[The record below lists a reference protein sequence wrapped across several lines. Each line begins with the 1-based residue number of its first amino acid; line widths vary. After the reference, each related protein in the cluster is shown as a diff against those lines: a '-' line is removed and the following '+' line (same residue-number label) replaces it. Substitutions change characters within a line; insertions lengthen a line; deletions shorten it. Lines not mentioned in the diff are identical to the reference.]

1 MILNINKIENCICF
15 FLLFIILS
23 SCEQHQENPVK
34 TTISSV
40 KKLKTPQFDIIQ
52 GFSLENFEIDSNH
65 VKKGESFSQILQKLK
80 VSYKKIYSL
89 ENDFKSVFD
98 IRKIY
103 PGDKY
108 YILKTKDSSY
118 LTKLI
123 YQRSITENVVISF
136 LDTLSVELVTKP
148 IEIRI
153 LTAFGTIQS
162 SLWESFIKN
171 NLSPALVSKVATLY
185 SWTIDFFDIQKNDNY
200 KIIYEGKYVDNKFIG
215 VGKIKAIL
223 FNHKGKDFY
232 AFSYLSQDK
241 KVKNYFNENGES
253 LQKALL
259 SAPLEY
265 VRISSKFSHNRLHP
279 IKKVYRPHYGVDY
292 AAPLGTDVVA
302 TGDGEIIYARKA
314 PGAGNMI
321 KIKHAFGN
329 VITKY
334 LHLHKFE
341 KGIRVGKYV
350 EQGQKIGEVGSTGLS
365 TGPHLDYR
373 VYINNQ
379 PKNPLKLNVPSK
391 DPIPENLKA
400 KYLSDIEKTKN
411 ELDNISLV
419 KET

>member
-1 MILNINKIENCICF
+1 MTSCIY
-15 FLLFIILS
+15 FLI
-23 SCEQHQENPVK
+23 
-34 TTISSV
+34 
-40 KKLKTPQFDIIQ
+40 
-52 GFSLENFEIDSNH
+52 
-65 VKKGESFSQILQKLK
+65 
-80 VSYKKIYSL
+80 
-89 ENDFKSVFD
+89 FD

-108 YILKTKDSSY
+108 YIVKPKDSSY

-123 YQRSITENVVISF
+123 YQRSMTENVIISF
-136 LDTLSVELVTKP
+136 LDTLGVELVTKP

-153 LTAFGTIQS
+153 LTAFGTIKS

-171 NLSPALVSKVATLY
+171 NLSPALVSKVAALY

-232 AFSYLSQDK
+232 AFSYLSHDK

-302 TGDGEIIYARKA
+302 TGDGKIIYAKKA
-314 PGAGNMI
+314 PGSGNMI

-379 PKNPLKLNVPSK
+379 PKNPLKLKVPSK

>member
-1 MILNINKIENCICF
+1 MILNINKIESCICF
-15 FLLFIILS
+15 FFLFVIFS
-23 SCEQHQENPVK
+23 SCEQHQKTPVK
-34 TTISSV
+34 VTISSV

-65 VKKGESFSQILQKLK
+65 VKKGENFSQILQKLK

-89 ENDFKSVFD
+89 GNDFKSVFD

-108 YILKTKDSSY
+108 YIVKTKDSSY

-123 YQRSITENVVISF
+123 YQRSMTENVIISF
-136 LDTLSVELVTKP
+136 LDTLGVELVTKP

-153 LTAFGTIQS
+153 LTAFGTIKS

-171 NLSPALVSKVATLY
+171 NLSPALVSKVAALY

-232 AFSYLSQDK
+232 AFSYLSHDK

-302 TGDGEIIYARKA
+302 TGDGKIIYAKKA
-314 PGAGNMI
+314 PGSGNMI

-341 KGIRVGKYV
+341 KGISVGKYV

-373 VYINNQ
+373 VYIDNQ

>member
-1 MILNINKIENCICF
+1 MILNIYKIESCICF
-15 FLLFIILS
+15 FFLCIIFS
-23 SCEQHQENPVK
+23 SCEQHQKTPVK
-34 TTISSV
+34 VTISSV

-65 VKKGESFSQILQKLK
+65 VKKGENFSQILQKLK

-89 ENDFKSVFD
+89 GNDFKSVFD

-108 YILKTKDSSY
+108 YIVKTKDSSY

-123 YQRSITENVVISF
+123 YQRSMTENVIISF
-136 LDTLSVELVTKP
+136 LDTLGVELVTKP

-153 LTAFGTIQS
+153 LTAFGTIKS

-171 NLSPALVSKVATLY
+171 NLSPALVSKVAALY

-232 AFSYLSQDK
+232 AFSYLSHDK

-302 TGDGEIIYARKA
+302 TGDGKIIYAKKA
-314 PGAGNMI
+314 PGSGNMI

>member
-1 MILNINKIENCICF
+1 MILNIYKIESCICF
-15 FLLFIILS
+15 FFLCIIFS
-23 SCEQHQENPVK
+23 SCEQHQKTPVK
-34 TTISSV
+34 VTISSV

-65 VKKGESFSQILQKLK
+65 VKKGENFSQILQKLK

-89 ENDFKSVFD
+89 GNDFKSVFD

-108 YILKTKDSSY
+108 YIVKTKDSSY

-123 YQRSITENVVISF
+123 YQRSMTENVIISF
-136 LDTLSVELVTKP
+136 LDTLGVELVTKP

-153 LTAFGTIQS
+153 LTAFGTIKS

-171 NLSPALVSKVATLY
+171 NLSPALVSKVAALY

-232 AFSYLSQDK
+232 AFSYLSHDK

-302 TGDGEIIYARKA
+302 TGDGKIIYAKKA
-314 PGAGNMI
+314 PGSGNMI

-379 PKNPLKLNVPSK
+379 PKNPLKLKVPSK

>member
-1 MILNINKIENCICF
+1 MILNINKIESCIFFF
-15 FLLFIILS
+15 FLCIIFS
-23 SCEQHQENPVK
+23 SCEQHQKTPVK
-34 TTISSV
+34 VTISSV

-65 VKKGESFSQILQKLK
+65 VKKGENFSQILQKLK

-89 ENDFKSVFD
+89 GNDFKSVFD

-108 YILKTKDSSY
+108 YIVKTKDSSY

-123 YQRSITENVVISF
+123 YQRSMTENVIISF
-136 LDTLSVELVTKP
+136 LDTLGVELVTKP

-153 LTAFGTIQS
+153 LTAFGTIKS

-171 NLSPALVSKVATLY
+171 NLSPALVSKVAALY

-232 AFSYLSQDK
+232 AFSYLSHDK

-302 TGDGEIIYARKA
+302 TGDGEIIYAKKA
-314 PGAGNMI
+314 PGSGNMI

-379 PKNPLKLNVPSK
+379 PKNPLKLKVPSK